1 MEKKKIEDSPWNT
14 DLANSLLTA
23 DVQQMM
29 DDKGSG
35 LDAGGMALHYVN
47 DNDTVQACA
56 EEMWRLRIGSVV
68 AKNAASGDIAG
79 IVTERDFVKALA
91 TEVQPG
97 TRAVSETLL
106 VSDVMTPANK
116 LVWVTPEVRVGDCMD
131 LMREHGIRHLP
142 VVCEDTARNVLEG
155 KMADQEA
162 MLKRL
167 RKTLG
172 QVKGQFRDSLGEA
185 EGEAAFEAVAADPDA
200 HRDDSR
206 PMARRAADLA
216 LKVAVAKAQ
225 QSENRARMLKL
236 GSSAGDPA
244 DMGGA
249 AVEQHLVGIL
259 SIKDILMTVTK
270 NYIDPILQWH
280 EEETRI
286 LEVEERHGYSE

>member
-1 MEKKKIEDSPWNT
+1 MKNLARRALLLRPNAATRSLRTAAPASAPIFREQSARKRGGVTPKPATARHHHHDDPWFSRCITTSCGAHYRVFAFVVLHFCDQMEKKKIEDSPWNT

-47 DNDTVQACA
+47 DDDTVQACA

-68 AKNAASGDIAG
+68 AKNAATGDIAG

-106 VSDVMTPANK
+106 VSDVMTPASK
-116 LVWVTPEVRVGDCMD
+116 LVWVTPRHPVGDCMD

-155 KMADQEA
+155 KPVDDPSIVSI
-162 MLKRL
+162 RL
-167 RKTLG
+167 LAG
-172 QVKGQFRDSLGEA
+172 QSNTAPDLLI
-185 EGEAAFEAVAADPDA
+185 VAIA
-200 HRDDSR
+200 
-206 PMARRAADLA
+206 
-216 LKVAVAKAQ
+216 
-225 QSENRARMLKL
+225 
-236 GSSAGDPA
+236 
-244 DMGGA
+244 
-249 AVEQHLVGIL
+249 
-259 SIKDILMTVTK
+259 
-270 NYIDPILQWH
+270 
-280 EEETRI
+280 
-286 LEVEERHGYSE
+286 